1 MKTYLFILF
10 VIIISICGCNN
21 KPEQTVKQNG
31 TNASKKINPENAAIP
46 LSELEAINRNLSKQ
60 VSENFRSWS
69 YNEPER
75 WEYLSNKFAEEVILS
90 CPDATLNKEKIAQVF
105 LTHLTQRAGI
115 YKGNAID
122 KQAMMGHSA
131 SEFKYNLSFLIGIE
145 GYQNWQSLSKNEF
158 QKFNLKRDSLQKLS
172 LAVRQN
178 FRNLKYQNHD
188 KKNPNFIRSNPN
200 FNVSNTD
207 HDKR

>member
-1 MKTYLFILF
+1 MKIYLFILF
-10 VIIISICGCNN
+10 VIIISISGCKN
-21 KPEQTVKQNG
+21 KPELTVKQNG
-31 TNASKKINPENAAIP
+31 MNATEKINQALATIP

-60 VSENFRSWS
+60 ISENFRSWS

-75 WEYLSNKFAEEVILS
+75 WEYLSNKFAEEVIRS
-90 CPDATLNKEKIAQVF
+90 CLDATSKKEKIAQVF
-105 LTHLTQRAGI
+105 FTHITQRASI

-122 KQAMMGHSA
+122 KQALMGHSA

-172 LAVRQN
+172 LAVMQN
-178 FRNLKYQNHD
+178 FRNLK
-188 KKNPNFIRSNPN
+188 
-200 FNVSNTD
+200 
-207 HDKR
+207 

>member
-1 MKTYLFILF
+1 M
-10 VIIISICGCNN
+10 
-21 KPEQTVKQNG
+21 
-31 TNASKKINPENAAIP
+31 NATEKINPALFKLP
-46 LSELEAINRNLSKQ
+46 LVELEAINRNLSKQ

-75 WEYLSNKFAEEVILS
+75 WEYLSNKFAEEVIRS
-90 CPDATLNKEKIAQVF
+90 CPDATSKMEEVAQVF
-105 LTHLTQRAGI
+105 LTHLSQRASI

-145 GYQNWQSLSKNEF
+145 GYQKWQSLSMNEL

-172 LAVRQN
+172 LAVMQN
-178 FRNLKYQNHD
+178 FRNLK
-188 KKNPNFIRSNPN
+188 
-200 FNVSNTD
+200 
-207 HDKR
+207 